1 LDTYLFTCF
10 KFSRGYGKERQKRKA
25 MIDKFVVK
33 GNFNKI
39 KSGMLVEIDSSKTS
53 KRMPSLPLE
62 MAAGEVGLVLETTYW
77 ETELGDDQTH
87 LSPVILLLVKGKKLY
102 VIPEYLREVKEK
114 RFGEDITVV
123 NYSTHNL
130 PVL

>member
-1 LDTYLFTCF
+1 
-10 KFSRGYGKERQKRKA
+10 
-25 MIDKFVVK
+25 MIDKLVVK

-39 KSGMLVEIDSSKTS
+39 KSGMLVEIDASKTGRGIS
-53 KRMPSLPLE
+53 SLPLE
-62 MAAGEVGLVLETTYW
+62 MSTGEVGLVLETTYW

-87 LSPVILLLVKGKKLY
+87 LSPVVLLLVKGKKIY
-102 VIPEYLREVKEK
+102 VIPEYLKEVTEK

-130 PVL
+130 PAL